1 MVLCRTASAMT
12 SLEGWLYGVVSNSSS
27 DRPKAFRPFLTMI
40 SAWYSPIS
48 EARTPV
54 VTGFLRAS
62 LGVRSPVWP
71 GRRWTRSTSRA
82 GRFPAPHMPHGNQG
96 AFVHAFRFKTAH
108 QVIKVFLA
116 PFFRVRAAEAHEDA
130 PDDPF
135 GAPGGG
141 VQPRREAGPL
151 AAGEEGMGGAPARS
165 ARDSGGCSQ

>member
-27 DRPKAFRPFLTMI
+27 DRPEGFQTVFNDDFRLVFPYFRGPDACGDGF
-40 SAWYSPIS
+40 SARQPGKFAHQFGPEGAGPVAPAALDGS
-48 EARTPV
+48 RT
-54 VTGFLRAS
+54 
-62 LGVRSPVWP
+62 
-71 GRRWTRSTSRA
+71 
-82 GRFPAPHMPHGNQG
+82 HMPHGNQG

-116 PFFRVRAAEAHEDA
+116 PFFRVRAAEAHEA
-130 PDDPF
+130 TLRMNPF

-151 AAGEEGMGGAPARS
+151 AAGEEGMAARQPER
-165 ARDSGGCSQ
+165 AGFRWM